1 MKSRFGVFN
10 RVKHLADFQRIEPCP
25 AERIDED
32 LKSIKNVQIESETQK
47 DHHMT

>member
-10 RVKHLADFQRIEPCP
+10 RVKHLADFKRIEPCP

-32 LKSIKNVQIESETQK
+32 LKSIKNVQIESETLK